1 MALTSKSP
9 KAVVLAALAT
19 ARRALPEYAHR
30 FSPKKFTQHQL
41 FACLVLKNFLRTDYR
56 GLAAHLEDH
65 PSLLAM
71 LELKQVPHFTTFQ
84 KASHRLLLTGPARRL
99 LEATV
104 RLHMGRRRRVKR
116 AAIDSTGLECSCASG
131 YFVRRR
137 KRVAEALGKPWFIII
152 TPSWAWCAAPTIISS
167 SPRKPVAGRGPTST
181 SSVRW
186 WPKHCGSCGCRKW
199 RPMPG
204 TTPNPTTALRA
215 TSTACGPSF
224 PPSTVAPPTS
234 CRRGR
239 YRRLMK
245 VRFDRA
251 AYRRRSQVETVI
263 SMIKRRQGAHVHGR
277 SYHSQCRDL
286 RLLVLTH
293 NVMILVVV
301 KVFYRA
307 GHSTFLDRRLPSAV
321 GRPKI
326 SLAFGR
332 RFTVLGDT

>member
-1 MALTSKSP
+1 VAVTSKSP

-19 ARRALPEYAHR
+19 ARRALPEHAHR
-30 FSPKKFTQHQL
+30 YSPKKFTQHQL

-56 GLAAHLEDH
+56 GLSAHLADH
-65 PSLLAM
+65 PSLLAI
-71 LELKQVPHFTTFQ
+71 LNLKQVPHFTTFQ
-84 KASHRLLLTGPARRL
+84 KASRRLLPTGPARRL

-104 RLHMGRRRRVKR
+104 RLQMGRRRRVKR

-137 KRVAEALGKPWFIII
+137 SRVTEAWKSVVYHHYPKLGVVCDGDDHFILACRVGRGPRPDVDEFRPLLAEALRIVRL
-152 TPSWAWCAAPTIISS
+152 TQMAADAGYDSEPNHRFARDEHGLRTII
-167 SPRKPVAGRGPTST
+167 PAKHGRPTD
-181 SSVRW
+181 
-186 WPKHCGSCGCRKW
+186 KL
-199 RPMPG
+199 
-204 TTPNPTTALRA
+204 PT
-215 TSTACGPSF
+215 GH
-224 PPSTVAPPTS
+224 
-234 CRRGR
+234 

-245 VRFDRA
+245 VRFDRP

-301 KVFYRA
+301 QVFYRA
-307 GHSTFLDRRLPSAV
+307 AATRFRGQSRACMQSRRL
-321 GRPKI
+321 
-326 SLAFGR
+326 SLKRIG
-332 RFTVLGDT
+332 